1 MSNDEANGQNGDSL
15 RARIAWHYYAAGLT
29 QQEISDRLGIARAR
43 VNRIVGQLRADGS
56 VVVDIRLP
64 LISCVKLE
72 EELKTLFGL
81 KLVAVVPSAEN
92 DEQQRRMLG
101 DAAGALLNDLI
112 DDGQCISVGWGRT
125 LSATIKQLRTRQLK
139 ESSVVSLMG
148 GLTRG
153 SETNA
158 FEVSTELAKTLG
170 ADCYYVTAPIYCPSI
185 ESREIL
191 LTHSGV
197 NQVMALARASN
208 VAIVSCGDMTP
219 RTKLTTID
227 SVRESLPE
235 LRNIGAIGEI
245 LGTFLDAAGA
255 PVDHPLNKS
264 VIAMPPADLR
274 AIAHSILISGG
285 LYKADIVSAILSAG
299 YVNCLVTDEAVAERL
314 IDGHQSSARRA

>member
-1 MSNDEANGQNGDSL
+1 MGSDESAGLGGDQL
-15 RARIAWHYYAAGLT
+15 RARIAWYYYVAGLT

-64 LISCVKLE
+64 LVGCVELE
-72 EELKTLFGL
+72 EELKARFGL
-81 KLVAVVPSAEN
+81 KQVAVVPSADD

-101 DAAGALLNDLI
+101 DAAGALLNGLLG
-112 DDGQCISVGWGRT
+112 DGQCISVGWGRT
-125 LSATIKQLRTRQLK
+125 LFATIKQLRTRQLRG
-139 ESSVVSLMG
+139 SSVVSLMG

-158 FEVSTELAKTLG
+158 FEVSTELARTLG

-185 ESREIL
+185 ESRQIL
-191 LTHSGV
+191 LTHGGV
-197 NQVMALARASN
+197 NEVMELARKSN

-219 RTKLTTID
+219 RTKLTTIF
-227 SVRESLPE
+227 SVRERLAE
-235 LRNIGAIGEI
+235 LEEIGAIGEI
-245 LGTFLDAAGA
+245 LGTFLDAAGQ

-274 AIAHSILISGG
+274 AIAHSLLISGG
-285 LYKADIVSAILSAG
+285 LYKADIIEAIITAG
-299 YVNCLVTDEAVAERL
+299 YVNCLVTDEAVAKRL
-314 IDGHQSSARRA
+314 VASRQAARTPA